1 MTIRVGD
8 WVGFY
13 RQVTTTKEN
22 QLEYLE
28 GLVIK
33 FIDPSTVQVST
44 DIRIITIPYVALS
57 KLGR

>member
-13 RQVTTTKEN
+13 RQTTKRN
-22 QLEYLE
+22 QMEYLE

-33 FIDPSTVQVST
+33 FINPSTVQVST
-44 DIRIITIPYVALS
+44 DIRIITIPYVALT
-57 KLGR
+57 KLGDNK

>member
-13 RQVTTTKEN
+13 RQTTERN
-22 QLEYLE
+22 QMEYLE